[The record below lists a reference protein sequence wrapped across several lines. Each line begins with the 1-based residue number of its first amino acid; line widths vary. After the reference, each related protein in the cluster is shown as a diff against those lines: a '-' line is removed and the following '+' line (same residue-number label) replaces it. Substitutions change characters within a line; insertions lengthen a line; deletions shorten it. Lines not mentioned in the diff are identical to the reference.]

1 MKWIVRILGGLLV
14 VVCVA
19 VLAIYVASNRII
31 NQRHAFQE
39 HPLTVPSDSASVAEG
54 ARFARIRCFGC
65 HGDSLKGKVFFD
77 EPMIARLIA
86 PNVPGKLATLSDAE
100 LAGFLRSGVR
110 KDGTSPFVM
119 PPPGFYHIS
128 DHDLGALIAYLRS
141 LPVGEHA
148 LPANSY
154 RLMGRLGITM
164 GQFKTAVASFDT
176 TERRVGDD
184 PAWATTRKG
193 EYLARIQCTECHGL
207 RLTGEAA
214 PSGDGM
220 GSPSLSGALGYSPE
234 EFARLLRTGIPRDT
248 TRKLTLMA
256 EVAQYSLTHLTDDE
270 IAAVYQYIKA
280 LPATGVT
287 LEPRVSSP

>member
-19 VLAIYVASNRII
+19 VLVIYVASNRII

-128 DHDLGALIAYLRS
+128 DHDLGALIAFIRS
-141 LPVGEHA
+141 LPQPEHD
-148 LPANSY
+148 LPAT
-154 RLMGRLGITM
+154 RLRLLGRFGLLT
-164 GQFKTAVASFDT
+164 GQFTTAVAGFDT
-176 TERRVGDD
+176 TAERIGDD

-193 EYLARIQCTECHGL
+193 EYLARIQCTECHGS
-207 RLTGEAA
+207 RLTGEPA
-214 PSGDGM
+214 PEGEPGT
-220 GSPSLSGALGYSPE
+220 PSLSGAFGYSLE
-234 EFARLLRTGIPRDT
+234 EFVTLVRTGTPRDT
-248 TRKLTLMA
+248 ARKLTLMA
-256 EVAQYSLTHLTDDE
+256 EVARGSLTHFTDDE
-270 IAAVYQYIKA
+270 IAAVYGYLKT
-280 LPATGVT
+280 LPATGVK
-287 LEPRVSSP
+287 

>member
-19 VLAIYVASNRII
+19 VLAIFVASNRII
-31 NQRHAFQE
+31 NKRHAFQE

-54 ARFARIRCFGC
+54 ERFARIRCMGC
-65 HGDSLKGKVFFD
+65 HSDSLKGKVFFD

-86 PNVPGKLATLSDAE
+86 PNVPAKIATLSDAE
-100 LAGFLRSGVR
+100 FAGFLRSGVR

-128 DHDLGALIAYLRS
+128 DQDLGALIAYIRS

-164 GQFKTAVASFDT
+164 GQFRTAVANFDT
-176 TERRVGDD
+176 TEKRVGDD

-207 RLTGEAA
+207 RLTGEPA
-214 PSGDGM
+214 PEGEAGT
-220 GSPSLSGALGYSPE
+220 PSLSGALGYSPD
-234 EFARLLRTGIPRDT
+234 EFVRLLRTGTPRDT

-256 EVAQYSLTHLTDDE
+256 EVAQGGLTHLTDEE
-270 IAAVYQYIKA
+270 IAAVYGYLKT
-280 LPATGVT
+280 LPVSGVK
-287 LEPRVSSP
+287 

>member
-1 MKWIVRILGGLLV
+1 M
-14 VVCVA
+14 
-19 VLAIYVASNRII
+19 
-31 NQRHAFQE
+31 
-39 HPLTVPSDSASVAEG
+39 
-54 ARFARIRCFGC
+54 GC
-65 HGDSLKGKVFFD
+65 HSDSLKGKVFFD

-86 PNVPGKLATLSDAE
+86 PNVPAKIATLSDAE
-100 LAGFLRSGVR
+100 FAGFLRSGIR

-128 DHDLGALIAYLRS
+128 DQDLGALIAYIRS

-164 GQFKTAVASFDT
+164 GQFRTAVANFDT
-176 TERRVGDD
+176 TAKRVGDD

-207 RLTGEAA
+207 RLTGEPA
-214 PSGDGM
+214 PEGEAGT
-220 GSPSLSGALGYSPE
+220 PSLSGALGYSPD
-234 EFARLLRTGIPRDT
+234 EFVRLLRTGTPRDT

-256 EVAQYSLTHLTDDE
+256 EVAQGGLTHLTDEE
-270 IAAVYQYIKA
+270 IAAVYGYLKT
-280 LPATGVT
+280 LPVSGVK
-287 LEPRVSSP
+287 